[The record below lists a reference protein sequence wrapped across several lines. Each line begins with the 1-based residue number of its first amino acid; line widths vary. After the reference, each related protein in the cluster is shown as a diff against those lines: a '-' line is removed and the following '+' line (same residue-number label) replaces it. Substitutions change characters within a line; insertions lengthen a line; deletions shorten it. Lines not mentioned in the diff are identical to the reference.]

1 VRATDFESVAYANS
15 ATPAGFRSVLIL
27 PAGGPGR
34 YTGAMDVLTII
45 FAAAWVL
52 TLVLL
57 IRSLFRQAGIEDAV
71 KETADQAQAQMR
83 LWEEFGQHLDEGVAI
98 LDENAKIVYANDRFA
113 TLTGAIGQSS
123 FGQEIDRIIT
133 LQDAAAETAALP
145 TGTVPKQLN
154 LIAKDGRRTP
164 VKAIRRSLHK
174 PKGFGV
180 VILLD
185 TSAEQAEREIR
196 QRLVKLSS
204 FELRAPVTA
213 MKGYASMLLDGDA
226 GKLPKEAADPLQQI
240 MDSCEKVLLIIDD
253 MANVEALSSK
263 RAQVKTQDVDVS
275 TFLEAHA
282 ERLGRVAETAGRK
295 FHVGGGKV
303 PARVSIDP
311 EQIARLL
318 SMLVNTA
325 ARTSQDGSEVVL
337 AARDT
342 GGTVNIEITN
352 QGSPLPKDSQ
362 ANVFDY
368 VGGSGLDEGIG
379 FHVAKQII
387 EAHHAYVTVNTKANG
402 NVFVLSLPRVAD
414 ATPPPQPDT
423 EQDAAEA
430 AAAAAES
437 QDSPTPPK

>member
-1 VRATDFESVAYANS
+1 MD
-15 ATPAGFRSVLIL
+15 IL
-27 PAGGPGR
+27 
-34 YTGAMDVLTII
+34 TLI

-71 KETADQAQAQMR
+71 KETANQAQAQMK

-98 LDENAKIVYANDRFA
+98 LDGDSNIVYANDRFA
-113 TLTGAIGQSS
+113 SLTGAAGRSA
-123 FGQEIDRIIT
+123 FGQAIDRVIT
-133 LQDAAAETAALP
+133 LQDAAAESATLP
-145 TGTVPKQLN
+145 TGTVPKQLY
-154 LIAKDGRRTP
+154 LIAHDGRRTP

-174 PKGFGV
+174 PAGFGV

-185 TSAEQAEREIR
+185 SSAEQAEREIR

-226 GKLPKEAADPLQQI
+226 GKMPKTADEPLKEI
-240 MDSCEKVLLIIDD
+240 MESCEKVLMIIDD
-253 MANVEALSSK
+253 MANVEALSAK
-263 RAQVKTQDVDVS
+263 KAKLKTEEVDVS
-275 TFLEAHA
+275 KFLDSSAA
-282 ERLGRVAETAGRK
+282 RLSRVAEAASRK
-295 FHVGGGKV
+295 FHVSGGQL
-303 PARVSIDP
+303 AAQISIDR

-318 SMLVNTA
+318 TMLVNTA
-325 ARTSQDGSEVVL
+325 ARTAKDGSEVVL
-337 AARDT
+337 TARES
-342 GGTVNIEITN
+342 GGTVNIEISN

-387 EAHHAYVTVNTKANG
+387 EAHHAYVTVNTKADG
-402 NVFVLSLPRVAD
+402 NVFVLSLPKSVQA
-414 ATPPPQPDT
+414 APKPPETP
-423 EQDAAEA
+423 EAAASAAAEA
-430 AAAAAES
+430 AEAQSES
-437 QDSPTPPK
+437 DTGSTASPR